1 MDLRKKAIEQAAL
14 ELKNLAES
22 LLAAMEVRESSKR
35 KKLIV
40 DAYEK
45 NKTALSWLSALLNWQ
60 E

>member
-14 ELKNLAES
+14 ELKSLAEN
-22 LLAAMEVRESSKR
+22 LLAVLKMKEGPKR
-35 KKLIV
+35 KKLIA

-60 E
+60 D